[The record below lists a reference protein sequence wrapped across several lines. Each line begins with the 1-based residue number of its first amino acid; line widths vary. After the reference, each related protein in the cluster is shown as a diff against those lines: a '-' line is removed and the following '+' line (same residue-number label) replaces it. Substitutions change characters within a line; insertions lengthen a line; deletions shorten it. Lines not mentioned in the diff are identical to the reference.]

1 MTKLLNGAYIT
12 GVGQLN
18 GNDIAT
24 ENYVDAAIAAL
35 SFDNV
40 VESGEAS
47 LAAYIAAHGT
57 GLAEGTLLIL
67 ASAPA
72 GSQRFVRRDY
82 TTSDDGTANDFIN
95 ISGTA
100 VADGSITAAK
110 LDPTVLA
117 AFGDAVGKVLQINGD
132 GEETDFVLTHNADT
146 KDIIVS
152 VRDLTDDELVMP
164 TVKATTVN
172 TITVSF
178 AVAPAD
184 GKQYRVAVNRVKYGV
199 V

>member
-1 MTKLLNGAYIT
+1 
-12 GVGQLN
+12 
-18 GNDIAT
+18 
-24 ENYVDAAIAAL
+24 
-35 SFDNV
+35 
-40 VESGEAS
+40 
-47 LAAYIAAHGT
+47 
-57 GLAEGTLLIL
+57 
-67 ASAPA
+67 
-72 GSQRFVRRDY
+72 VRRDY

-100 VADGSITAAK
+100 VADGSIGVSK
-110 LDPTVLA
+110 LDPAVLA
-117 AFGDAVGKVLQINGD
+117 AFGDAVGKVLQIDGD
-132 GEETDFVLTHNADT
+132 GIETDFVLTHNADT

-164 TVKATTVN
+164 TIKATTVN